1 MDEFKNNQDWQ
12 PLYILCGLDKCS
24 INIILCWNKVGI
36 WNLVANNNQG
46 SSISGIFRTLVETS

>member
-36 WNLVANNNQG
+36 WNLVA
-46 SSISGIFRTLVETS
+46 SITTKAQASQEFLEPWW